1 MLVNISVLVDLLM
14 LSVTF
19 SYSFVFAAVA
29 GHTGLTVYRLTNPQK
44 ANPSRYTG
52 IPNSFLV

>member
-1 MLVNISVLVDLLM
+1 M

-52 IPNSFLV
+52 IPYSFLV